1 MKSMP
6 RACSPAPRP
15 RHATP
20 GPANCA
26 DCSVRNFAV
35 CSVLDAVES
44 AELERLAATITLEP
58 NAVLARTGQ
67 PTRNVYSVTEGMLR
81 LVRALPDGRR
91 LITGFSLP
99 GDFIGL
105 SEATFYRHSIEAVT
119 ASRVCVFDLHGLHA
133 LGRRFPKLEHKLLE
147 RACLELDAT
156 HDAMLI
162 LARLS
167 PLERLASFLLRIG
180 RQLRKYTRPGGG
192 SEVISLP
199 MGRHDIADH
208 LGLTVETVSRSFT
221 RLREMQL
228 IALPEPQWVEI
239 CDVGELTRLA
249 CGTAGIEQEGR
260 HALAGE
266 AA

>member
-1 MKSMP
+1 MP
-6 RACSPAPRP
+6 RQHITASA
-15 RHATP
+15 
-20 GPANCA
+20 PANCI
-26 DCSVRNFAV
+26 DCSIRNFAV
-35 CSVLDAVES
+35 CAVLDTEES
-44 AELERLAATITLEP
+44 AELERLASTITLEP

-67 PTRNVYSVTEGMLR
+67 PTRHVYSVTRGVLR

-105 SEATFYRHSIEAVT
+105 SEATCYRHSIEAVT
-119 ASRVCVFDLHGLHA
+119 ASQVCIFDLQDLRT

-167 PLERLASFLLRIG
+167 PLERLASFLLRISG
-180 RQLRKYTRPGGG
+180 QLHKYTRNTD
-192 SEVISLP
+192 STEAISLP

-221 RLREMQL
+221 RLREMQV
-228 IALPEPQWVEI
+228 ITLPDPQWVEI
-239 CDVGELTRLA
+239 RDIGTLTKLA
-249 CGTAGIEQEGR
+249 CGTAGPVLSP
-260 HALAGE
+260 LA
-266 AA
+266 A